1 MEKPEMSPSEA
12 FYTRTTCRLCGSGN
26 LALSVP
32 LRPIPLLSPNIGRET
47 PGLKAIERKTAPSD
61 VYMCRDCQLMQLTTV
76 VDPSLQYDNFLYR
89 TAISLGLAEHFG
101 QFAKSII
108 GTVKSSGKP
117 PLVLDIG
124 SNDGSLLRFYKD
136 LGARVLGVD
145 PARAIA
151 KDATEKGIPTIGDFF
166 TGKLAGQLVA
176 EHGQAQIIISNN
188 TVANLDDL
196 TDLVTGMRACLAPD
210 GVIVIETQYA
220 LDVLEKCL
228 LDVIYHE
235 HLSYFSVHPMRKFF
249 ARHGLALFKAERI
262 WPKGG
267 SIRFYAQ
274 HEGGPHPLDGSVAEL
289 EALEANLGM
298 HSLRPY
304 EAFSAQVREIAKG
317 VKDAVTAASTHG
329 PVAAYGTSVGCAAL
343 INQFDIGPQLG
354 FMVDDNPLKE
364 RLLGPNYDLEVVSH
378 TEMTRR
384 KPSLVIT
391 LAWRYIEP
399 IMQRNRDYI
408 AAGGKFLVPLPRVH
422 QLP

>member
-1 MEKPEMSPSEA
+1 MSPSKA
-12 FYTRTTCRLCGSGN
+12 FHTRTTCRLCGSGN
-26 LALSVP
+26 LVLGVP
-32 LRPIPLLSPNIGRET
+32 LRPIPILSPNIGPQTE
-47 PGLKAIERKTAPSD
+47 GLKDIERQTAPSD
-61 VYMCRDCQLMQLTTV
+61 VYMCHDCQLMQLTTV

-101 QFAKSII
+101 QFARSIV

-124 SNDGSLLRFYKD
+124 SNDGSLLRFYKH

-151 KDATEKGIPTIGDFF
+151 KDATDKGIPTIGDFF
-166 TGKLAGQLVA
+166 TGRLASQIVA
-176 EHGQAQIIISNN
+176 ENGQADIIISNN

-196 TDLVTGMRACLAPD
+196 TDLISGMRACLAPD

-220 LDVLEKCL
+220 IDVLEKCL

-235 HLSYFSVHPMRKFF
+235 HLSYFAVHPMRMFF
-249 ARHGLALFKAERI
+249 ASHGLNLFKAERI

-274 HEGGPHPLDGSVAEL
+274 HAGGPHPLDASVAEL
-289 EALEANLGM
+289 EAVEANAGM
-298 HSLRPY
+298 HTPRPY
-304 EAFSAQVREIAKG
+304 EVFAAQVRDI
-317 VKDAVTAASTHG
+317 VKNVTAAVTAALVKG

-343 INQFDIGPQLG
+343 INQFDIGARLS
-354 FMVDDNPLKE
+354 FMVDDTPLKD
-364 RLLGPNYDLEVVSH
+364 RLIGPDYDLDVVDH
-378 TEMTRR
+378 IEMARR
-384 KPSLVIT
+384 KPSLVVA

-399 IMQRNRDYI
+399 IMQRNSNYVD
-408 AAGGKFLVPLPRVH
+408 AGGKFLVPLPKVH
-422 QLP
+422 ELPQ